1 MPMRGQWMRA
11 IGNRL
16 RHNLTTRLIILLM
29 LALMVIT
36 GFTDYTRLVRERE
49 QLVTQTQED
58 ERIFAETLALA
69 VRHNLRRGRTTEELE
84 DLLAEIVTRP
94 GLVAVAI
101 YNPDAPVGA
110 QTIAAGFDSLAPDDL
125 VRGST

>member
-1 MPMRGQWMRA
+1 MRGQWMRA

-58 ERIFAETLALA
+58 ERIFAETLALGRPA
-69 VRHNLRRGRTTEELE
+69 EPPAGPHDGGDARTCSRKSWRVPAWSQSRFTTRTRRWWRTP
-84 DLLAEIVTRP
+84 LL
-94 GLVAVAI
+94 
-101 YNPDAPVGA
+101 
-110 QTIAAGFDSLAPDDL
+110 AGFDSRLRTIWCAAP
-125 VRGST
+125 